1 MSGDRFRLPAA
12 IALLVGFAT
21 VCFIALLTAVHAVG
35 TDDGLYYALQ
45 MKAGVLPAA
54 GISDGDLRALDG
66 ALADYLAGRP
76 NELLLPM
83 DSEPGAYS
91 AMALVVNGDLQP
103 AFNDREMTHLEDC
116 RKLFALLRKV
126 RRRLIPWAV
135 LLVVGGAYLLKD
147 RRRVR
152 RNAWLSPLAIL
163 VPLGAFAAWAAV
175 DFNAAFNAFHRLLFA
190 NDLWLLNPATDL
202 LIRICPAS
210 MFMAMGVRI
219 ALYSLAAMI
228 GLPAAATLLS
238 YVLPKRKE
246 DDTWSNRDMRRASA
260 PKRMDFGPGAKR

>member
-1 MSGDRFRLPAA
+1 MSGDRYRLPAA
-12 IALLVGFAT
+12 VALLLGFA
-21 VCFIALLTAVHAVG
+21 VVFFIALLTSVHAVG
-35 TDDGLYYALQ
+35 TDAALYYSEQ
-45 MKAGVLPAA
+45 TKAGVLPAA
-54 GISDGDLRALDG
+54 GISDDDLRALDA

-83 DSEPGAYS
+83 ESEPGAYS
-91 AMALVVNGDLQP
+91 SMALAVNGELRP
-103 AFNDREMTHLEDC
+103 AFNEREMTHLEDC

-126 RRRLIPWAV
+126 RRRLFPWAV

-147 RRRVR
+147 RRRAR
-152 RNAWLSPLAIL
+152 RVAWLSPLLIL
-163 VPLGAFAAWAAV
+163 VPLGAFAVWAAV
-175 DFNAAFNAFHRLLFA
+175 DFNAAFNAFHRLLFT

-219 ALYSLAAMI
+219 ALYSLAAMVAI
-228 GLPAAATLLS
+228 PAIATLLT

-246 DDTWSNRDMRRASA
+246 DDTWNNRDMRRASA
-260 PKRMDFGPGAKR
+260 PKRMDFGPGARR